1 MVMATDKSFYNRKIK
16 VSQSTID
23 DIKKMGM
30 TAALKGT
37 NSNKSAEYKEG
48 IKRMYGE
55 RRYAAAMGASGTKS
69 KVTDSRFTG
78 LGAGKPKPSDSRF
91 TGLGAGKP
99 KPSTSA
105 KPKSSSSNNTKSNIL
120 KGISALAVGGLLLAA
135 TKNPAAAARAGS
147 LAMKGKNIV
156 PAAKKAGPIAGKISR
171 KGPGTQMEF
180 AKKAAEDKMRQNI
193 TKRAGGIVTK
203 KYNALGKE
211 VGADLGFKPQSLQKA
226 QPQLKTFSKKQAFM
240 KNTLGGKSIVKK
252 APVKSVPKKKTP
264 SITKKKIGIAG
275 GVAGT
280 SASNKQMKRK

>member
-55 RRYAAAMGASGTKS
+55 RRYAAAMSASGTKS

-147 LAMKGKNIV
+147 FAMK
-156 PAAKKAGPIAGKISR
+156 GKISR

-180 AKKAAEDKMRQNI
+180 AKKAAEDKMRSNLTQ
-193 TKRAGGIVTK
+193 RA
-203 KYNALGKE
+203 A
-211 VGADLGFKPQSLQKA
+211 AA
-226 QPQLKTFSKKQAFM
+226 A
-240 KNTLGGKSIVKK
+240 KK

>member
-1 MVMATDKSFYNRKIK
+1 MATDKSFYNKKIK

-23 DIKKMGM
+23 QIKKLGM

-55 RRYAAAMGASGTKS
+55 RRYATAMGTSGTKP

-78 LGAGKPKPSDSRF
+78 LGAGKPKPS
-91 TGLGAGKP
+91 
-99 KPSTSA
+99 TSM

-120 KGISALAVGGLLLAA
+120 KGIGAVAVGGLILAA
-135 TKNPAAAARAGS
+135 TKNPAAAGRAGS
-147 LAMKGKNIV
+147 LAMKGKNTV
-156 PAAKKAGPIAGKISR
+156 QAAKKAGPIAGKISR

-180 AKKAAEDKMRQNI
+180 AKKAAEDKMRSNLTQ
-193 TKRAGGIVTK
+193 RA
-203 KYNALGKE
+203 A
-211 VGADLGFKPQSLQKA
+211 AA
-226 QPQLKTFSKKQAFM
+226 A
-240 KNTLGGKSIVKK
+240 KK
-252 APVKSVPKKKTP
+252 APVKSVPKKETP

-280 SASNKQMKRK
+280 SASNKQIKRK